1 MTVSATTAEPP
12 SSQLAAAF
20 AIVIFN
26 TLICGETTAGMT
38 LAAPVKE
45 RDVMRGKGVELI
57 LYGCNADKALFC
69 EALVSAKIGN

>member
-26 TLICGETTAGMT
+26 TLICGETTAAMT
-38 LAAPVKE
+38 LAAPMKE
-45 RDVMRGKGVELI
+45 RDAICGKEVELI
-57 LYGCNADKALFC
+57 LSGCNVDKALFS
-69 EALVSAKIGN
+69 ETLVSAKIGN